1 MNKML
6 KFWISVF
13 GVSDVAA
20 PEDRPSGTE
29 ARLLELKA
37 EQAEKLKRLYEL
49 QDNPEIDD
57 PKERSQI
64 ERRLRD
70 IDRLIRVYNSVS
82 DF

>member
-20 PEDRPSGTE
+20 PEERPVGSQN
-29 ARLLELKA
+29 RLQELKA

-70 IDRLIRVYNSVS
+70 IERLMRVYNSVS